1 MSTLLGLVVIA
12 ALFVI
17 VIGAIWM
24 LIQAFSE
31 SVLWGL
37 GCLFLAP
44 VQLAFLIVHWRK
56 AKDPFFLQL
65 MGVGAI
71 FVAAFL
77 GAHMPGFLR

>member
-1 MSTLLGLVVIA
+1 MSALLGLVVIA

-17 VIGAIWM
+17 VIGGIWM

-37 GCLFLAP
+37 GCLFLFP

-65 MGVGAI
+65 MGLGAI
-71 FVAAFL
+71 VVAGFL
-77 GAHMPGFLR
+77 GAHLPGFLR